1 MYVKVTFWKIQDDF
15 IQKCALIFFILIL
28 LQLSNFK
35 HQKFTDKL
43 DKVKKGQLDENKN
56 PWKTK
61 SREVVYDNA
70 WMQIQH
76 HEVINPSG
84 GDGIYGV
91 VHFKNYAVGIIPIDS
106 DGFTW
111 LVGQYRYPLNL
122 YSWELP
128 EGGCTLDDEPL
139 NAAKR
144 ELREE
149 VGITAQ
155 KWTKLME
162 IHTSNSITDEA
173 GFVYV
178 AQDLTFGETEHE
190 DVEELAIRKVHFSE
204 VVEMVMNGEITD
216 SISIASVLKLQLL
229 IDRGVFTF

>member
-1 MYVKVTFWKIQDDF
+1 MEDDF
-15 IQKCALIFFILIL
+15 LQISILIFLFLIL
-28 LQLSNFK
+28 LQHYKFNYY
-35 HQKFTDKL
+35 KFTDKL
-43 DKVKKGQLDENKN
+43 DKVKKEQIDENSN

-61 SREVVYDNA
+61 SKEVVYENP

-76 HEVINPSG
+76 HEIINPNG

-91 VHFKNYAVGIIPIDS
+91 VHFKNHAVGIIPIDK

-111 LVGQYRYPLNL
+111 LVGQYRYPLDH

-128 EGGCTLDDEPL
+128 EGGSPLDEEPL
-139 NAAKR
+139 ESAKR

-149 VGITAQ
+149 VGISAQ
-155 KWTKLME
+155 KWTKLMD
-162 IHTSNSITDEA
+162 IHTSNSITDEV

-190 DVEELAIRKVHFSE
+190 DVEELAIRKVHFS
-204 VVEMVMNGEITD
+204 VLVEMIMKGEITD
-216 SISIASVLKLQLL
+216 SITIASVLKLQLL
-229 IDRGVFTF
+229 INQGDFIL